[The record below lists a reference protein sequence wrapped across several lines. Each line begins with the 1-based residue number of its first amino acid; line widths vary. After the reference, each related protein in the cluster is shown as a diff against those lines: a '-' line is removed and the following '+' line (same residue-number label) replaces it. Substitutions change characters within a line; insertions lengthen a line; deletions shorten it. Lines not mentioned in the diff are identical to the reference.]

1 MSQSATSTGDF
12 LEPNPENICAIFIA
26 YFPDTQ
32 FSERLEKMRRQVAK
46 ILVVDNTPGGTG
58 LGASLHSQNG
68 LDIEVIENRANL
80 GVGAALNQGFARAI
94 QLGYRWVVTFDQDS
108 WAQGNLISTL
118 AGIIKRQSRQDRLG
132 IVGCNFED
140 QNLNAPA
147 VKPNSV
153 GPDFLEPL
161 TVITSG
167 SLMSTEVFSAVGP
180 FRQDFFIDFIDH
192 EYCLRLRKRGYSV
205 LMSTAPLMTHALGAA
220 EKLGTG
226 ITGHLSL
233 VLTNRPPIRRYYMA
247 RNCLLVAKEYF
258 MEAPIWT
265 VKAIL
270 STLVFAALKIPFEK
284 TDRSKKFRATLYGAW
299 QGIRGK
305 AGAFAPS
312 WLAT

>member
-1 MSQSATSTGDF
+1 MSSSAISTGDS
-12 LEPNPENICAIFIA
+12 LEPTPENTCAIFIA
-26 YFPDTQ
+26 YFPEAQ
-32 FSERLEKMRRQVAK
+32 FSQRLEKMRRQVAK
-46 ILVVDNTPGGTG
+46 VLVVDNTPGGSG
-58 LGASLHSQNG
+58 LGASLRSQDG

-94 QLGYRWVVTFDQDS
+94 QHGYHWVVTFDQDS
-108 WAQGNLISTL
+108 WAQDHLVSTL
-118 AGIIKRQSRQDRLG
+118 AGIIRRQSRQDRVG

-140 QNLNAPA
+140 QNLNTPA
-147 VKPNSV
+147 IKPDS
-153 GPDFLEPL
+153 GGQDFLETL

-167 SLMSTEVFSAVGP
+167 SLMSTAVFSAVGP

-205 LMSTAPLMTHALGAA
+205 LMSTVPLMTHALGTA
-220 EKLGTG
+220 EKF
-226 ITGHLSL
+226 HLAL
-233 VLTNRPPIRRYYMA
+233 VLTNRPPLRRYYMA

-265 VKAIL
+265 LKAML
-270 STLVFAALKIPFEK
+270 GTLVFAALKIPFEK
-284 TDRSKKFRATLYGAW
+284 TDRSRKFRATLCGAW

-305 AGAFAPS
+305 AGTSTPS